1 VRLIEEIVERVK
13 AGLRNACA
21 KGKRLG
27 RPRKF
32 VDAARIAALR
42 AQGLSWAAIAEQLG
56 IGEGTA
62 YRAAH
67 SSSKNPKKSAAVTC
81 GKHAAD

>member
-1 VRLIEEIVERVK
+1 M
-13 AGLRNACA
+13 
-21 KGKRLG
+21 
-27 RPRKF
+27 
-32 VDAARIAALR
+32 LR
-42 AQGLSWAAIAEQLG
+42 AQGLSWAAIGERLD